1 LGGHEGLPPFWENEP
16 QIHLKLLN
24 VQYIFILSRKFL
36 QIFTKKF
43 ADPKKNKKGR
53 FLAIRGTFKREKRKS
68 FKAKGLLGVYFLK
81 VLVGATGFEP
91 ATPCSRKNLSS
102 SGTFTLTG

>member
-1 LGGHEGLPPFWENEP
+1 
-16 QIHLKLLN
+16 
-24 VQYIFILSRKFL
+24 LSRKFL

-53 FLAIRGTFKREKRKS
+53 FLAIRGTFRREKRRS

-91 ATPCSRKNLSS
+91 ATPCSRKLILFGHVHPNMMILNKKS
-102 SGTFTLTG
+102 TIFF